1 MVWAVRVPETVKLSA
16 KVVVELVG
24 LSAEVRVRLLK
35 VAPPVVMVG
44 ERFEWLKV
52 TVLFL
57 AVKVPE
63 LVKLL

>member
-1 MVWAVRVPETVKLSA
+1 MVWAIRVPETVKLSA

-35 VAPPVVMVG
+35 VAPPVVIVG
-44 ERFEWLKV
+44 ETFVWLKIR
-52 TVLFL
+52 VLFL

-63 LVKLL
+63 LVKL